1 MKIRL
6 ERDVLAEAVQ
16 WAARSL
22 PVRPSVPIL
31 AGLLVRADADGVTF
45 SSFDYETSAKI
56 SVKAE
61 VSDEGQALVSGRLL
75 ADISRSLPA
84 RPVEIT
90 ADDTRVELVCGS
102 ARFTLQTL
110 PVADYPALPSMP
122 ESTGTVPSDVFAQA
136 VAQVV
141 VAAGRD
147 ELLPVFTGVRV
158 EIEGDT
164 ISLLATDRYRMAL
177 KELTWNPTAT
187 QVSATALVPAKVLN
201 DTARSMTAGEEVTLS
216 LASGATGDGIIGFE
230 GHGAAGER
238 QTTTRLLD
246 GEFPKVRHIMNT
258 APTMNVRVS
267 TAEAIAAAKR
277 VALVAERNTS
287 LRMLVGDGVV
297 TLEAA
302 TGDQA
307 QGSEAIEATI
317 DQPGGGEPAVTAAGF
332 NPSYLLDALGAFDTP
347 YVNFGFTAPSK
358 PCQLTGLP
366 SLDARAADRLPP
378 RDHAHAPAAS
388 WAVAR
393 ARSGP
398 ELRSSSSLANEKR
411 VRSLVVQTGRLP
423 CRRSRPRNSV
433 ASPLGANGSVRL
445 TTIAGNHR
453 RSGACHAAGNG
464 RAGSDGRQHRAASD
478 AQRTRVRGLRRQP
491 RVGQAARG

>member
-31 AGLLVRADADGVTF
+31 AGLLVRADAAGVTF
-45 SSFDYETSAKI
+45 SSFDYETSAQI
-56 SVKAE
+56 TVKAT
-61 VSDEGQALVSGRLL
+61 VTDEGQALISGRLL
-75 ADISRSLPA
+75 AEISRSLPA
-84 RPVEIT
+84 KPVDIT
-90 ADDTRVELVCGS
+90 ADDSKMELVCGS

-110 PVADYPALPSMP
+110 PVADYPSLPAMP
-122 ESTGTVPSDVFAQA
+122 ESTGSVPSSQFAQA
-136 VAQVV
+136 VSQVV

-158 EIEGDT
+158 EIEGDV

-177 KELTWNPTAT
+177 KELTWNPGST
-187 QVSATALVPAKVLN
+187 QISATALVPAKVLN
-201 DTARSMTAGEEVTLS
+201 DTSRSMTAGEEVTLS
-216 LASGATGDGIIGFE
+216 LAHGGSGDGIIGFE

-258 APTMNVRVS
+258 AATMNVRVN
-267 TAEAIAAAKR
+267 TADCIAAAKR

-287 LRMLVGDGVV
+287 LRMLIGDGVI

-307 QGSEAIEATI
+307 QASEAIEATV
-317 DQPGGGEPAVTAAGF
+317 DQAGGGDLAVTAAGF

-358 PCQLTGLP
+358 PCQLTGLAELYGEP
-366 SLDARAADRLPP
+366 LTDYRHVIMLMRLP
-378 RDHAHAPAAS
+378 
-388 WAVAR
+388 
-393 ARSGP
+393 
-398 ELRSSSSLANEKR
+398 
-411 VRSLVVQTGRLP
+411 T
-423 CRRSRPRNSV
+423 
-433 ASPLGANGSVRL
+433 
-445 TTIAGNHR
+445 
-453 RSGACHAAGNG
+453 
-464 RAGSDGRQHRAASD
+464 
-478 AQRTRVRGLRRQP
+478 
-491 RVGQAARG
+491 

>member
-31 AGLLVRADADGVTF
+31 AGLLVRADAEGVTF
-45 SSFDYETSAKI
+45 SSFDYETSAQI
-56 SVKAE
+56 RVKAE
-61 VSDEGQALVSGRLL
+61 VSDEGQVLVSGRLL
-75 ADISRSLPA
+75 SDISRSLPPK
-84 RPVEIT
+84 PVDISC
-90 ADDTRVELVCGS
+90 DDSRMELVCGS

-110 PVADYPALPSMP
+110 PVTDYPSSPAMP

-177 KELTWNPTAT
+177 KELSWSPGST
-187 QVSATALVPAKVLN
+187 QISASALVPAKVLN
-201 DTARSMTAGEEVTLS
+201 ETSRSMTAGEQVTLS
-216 LASGATGDGIIGFE
+216 LASGTSGDGIIGFE
-230 GHGAAGER
+230 GHGAAGDR

-258 APTMNVRVS
+258 AALMNVRVN
-267 TAEAIAAAKR
+267 TGDCIAAAKR

-287 LRMLVGDGVV
+287 LRMLIGDGVV

-307 QGSEAIEATI
+307 QASESIEAAV
-317 DQPGGGEPAVTAAGF
+317 DQPAGDDLVVTAAGF
-332 NPSYLLDALGAFDTP
+332 NPTYLLDALGAFDTP
-347 YVNFGFTAPSK
+347 YVNFAFTAPSK
-358 PCQLTGLP
+358 PCQLTGLVDLAGDP
-366 SLDARAADRLPP
+366 LTDYRHVIMLMRLP
-378 RDHAHAPAAS
+378 
-388 WAVAR
+388 
-393 ARSGP
+393 
-398 ELRSSSSLANEKR
+398 
-411 VRSLVVQTGRLP
+411 T
-423 CRRSRPRNSV
+423 
-433 ASPLGANGSVRL
+433 
-445 TTIAGNHR
+445 
-453 RSGACHAAGNG
+453 
-464 RAGSDGRQHRAASD
+464 
-478 AQRTRVRGLRRQP
+478 
-491 RVGQAARG
+491 